1 MNEDIYAEWLVK
13 RKPFKWVPLA
23 YIGAAL
29 LGIISLFLMFSF
41 RYGFIAFIIVAFG
54 IFVGRRYLSVEYEYT
69 FVTNELTIDR
79 IFSQA
84 FRRTA
89 LTVQMQTV
97 ESIHKTNSAEK
108 ERMLLDK
115 DIKYLDFTSHDDDE
129 VTYSIIFD
137 DEKQGHC
144 LLEFEPNEKLLNA
157 LWRCSPTKV
166 KI

>member
-13 RKPFKWVPLA
+13 RKPYKWVPLA
-23 YIGAAL
+23 YIGAGILAL
-29 LGIISLFLMFSF
+29 LSVILMISFQ
-41 RYGFIAFIIVAFG
+41 YGFIAFIIVAFG

-89 LTVQMQTV
+89 INVQMSTV
-97 ESIHKTNSAEK
+97 ESIQKTDPAEK
-108 ERMLLDK
+108 ERMLLDR
-115 DIKYLDFTSHDDDE
+115 DVKYLDFTSHDEDE
-129 VTYSIIFD
+129 VTYRIIFD
-137 DEKQGHC
+137 DEKMGHC
-144 LLEFEPNEKLLNA
+144 FLEFEPNEKLLNA